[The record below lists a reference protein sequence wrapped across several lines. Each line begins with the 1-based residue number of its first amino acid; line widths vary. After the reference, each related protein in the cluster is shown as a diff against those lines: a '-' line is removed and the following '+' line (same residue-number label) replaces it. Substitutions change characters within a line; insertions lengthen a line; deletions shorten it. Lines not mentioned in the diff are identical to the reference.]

1 MNIIN
6 WFDILKVS
14 YNDTKMPSK
23 RGRTTPSGSKQ
34 AKLEKLVDDL
44 LSGKITED
52 EYKKQKEELDSAE
65 VQMHR

>member
-1 MNIIN
+1 MN
-6 WFDILKVS
+6 WFDIIKVR
-14 YNDTKMPSK
+14 YNDRKKPSK

>member
-1 MNIIN
+1 MN
-6 WFDILKVS
+6 WFDIIKVR
-14 YNDTKMPSK
+14 YNDRKKPSK
-23 RGRTTPSGSKQ
+23 RGRTTPSGSRE
-34 AKLEKLVDDL
+34 AKMEKLVDDL

>member
-1 MNIIN
+1 MN
-6 WFDILKVS
+6 WFDILKVR
-14 YNDTKMPSK
+14 YNDRKRPSK

>member
-1 MNIIN
+1 MN
-6 WFDILKVS
+6 WFDILKVR
-14 YNDTKMPSK
+14 YNDRKKPSK